1 MTTNREFG
9 YFGEAV
15 AADYLEKK
23 GYKIAARNYYVI
35 KGELDVVAYNDKTI
49 VFCEVKTRYNGESLR
64 FGRPAAAVDQRK
76 QSAVA
81 SAAKQYLFDH
91 PTTLSSRIDVI
102 EVIVSTHFDI
112 NGHMWYFIDEINH
125 IENAVLASQ
134 KTRFSTR
141 DKRFI

>member
-81 SAAKQYLFDH
+81 SAAKQYLFDN
-91 PTTLSSRIDVI
+91 PTTLSPRIDVI

-141 DKRFI
+141 DKRFV

>member
-91 PTTLSSRIDVI
+91 PTELAPRIDVI